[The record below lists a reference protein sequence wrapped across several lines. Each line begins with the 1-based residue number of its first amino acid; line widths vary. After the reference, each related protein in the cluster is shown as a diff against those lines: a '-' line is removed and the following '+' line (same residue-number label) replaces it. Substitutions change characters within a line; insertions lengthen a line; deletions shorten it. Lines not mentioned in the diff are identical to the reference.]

1 MTGAPAILPDKRT
14 RWLAA
19 RRSVVTASD
28 CAAIL
33 GEDPRRG
40 ALAVYASKVGEFEV
54 EETLPMRRGRRL
66 EATIADEYQDQTGR
80 PVASVPEYELLFHP
94 DLEWLAAT
102 LDRRTLATEAEPD
115 PFGKVDVG
123 PNAVSRARAPL
134 QIKYALGT
142 PSHWKDE
149 PPLAYAVQVAIETAC
164 AGAEWGAL
172 CGMVDAGPLRVFD
185 LPRNDAFLDA
195 ALPRLEEFHWR
206 VKNRKPPVADG
217 LPGTSE
223 AIKRLWMRGDGATV
237 ELGPEALAAAEEW
250 EAAKSRR
257 DATKETLDRLS
268 NQLRAWMG
276 SASFALL
283 TDGSF
288 LRLRDIERKPYAVKA
303 ATYRSLDRWFPR
315 IRR

>member
-1 MTGAPAILPDKRT
+1 MGAPAIVRDR
-14 RWLAA
+14 REAWLAE
-19 RRSVVTASD
+19 RRRLVTASD

-33 GEDPRRG
+33 GEDARRSP
-40 ALAVYASKVGEFEV
+40 LQVYIEKVHEFEV

-66 EATIADEYQDQTGR
+66 EATIANEYQDQTGR

-102 LDRRTLATEAEPD
+102 LDRKTLATEAEPD
-115 PFGKVDVG
+115 PFGRVDVG
-123 PNAVSRARAPL
+123 PNAVSRAPAPL

-185 LPRNDAFLDA
+185 LPRNDAFLEV

-206 VKNRKPPVADG
+206 VQNKKPPEADG

-223 AIKRLWMRGDGATV
+223 AIKRLWCSEDGTTIPLDRAALEMVEALDQAKLREGGAHQTV
-237 ELGPEALAAAEEW
+237 EELGN
-250 EAAKSRR
+250 K
-257 DATKETLDRLS
+257 
-268 NQLRAWMG
+268 LRARLG
-276 SASFALL
+276 SASFGALP
-283 TDGSF
+283 DGTY
-288 LRLRDIERKPYAVKA
+288 LDLNEVKTKGHTVKPTK
-303 ATYRSLDRWFPR
+303 YRVLKRRWPR
-315 IRR
+315 IRRR

>member
-1 MTGAPAILPDKRT
+1 
-14 RWLAA
+14 
-19 RRSVVTASD
+19 VVTASD

-40 ALAVYASKVGEFEV
+40 SLAVYASKVGEFEV

-66 EATIADEYQDQTGR
+66 EATIAEEYQDQTGR

-102 LDRRTLATEAEPD
+102 LDRKTLATEAEPD
-115 PFGKVDVG
+115 PFGRVDVG
-123 PNAVSRARAPL
+123 PNAVSRAPAPL

-185 LPRNDAFLDA
+185 LPRNDAFFDA

-206 VKNRKPPVADG
+206 VRNRKPPEADG
-217 LPGTSE
+217 LHGTTE
-223 AIKRLWMRGDGATV
+223 ALKRLYSDEDGATIP
-237 ELGPEALAAAEEW
+237 LNEALDLVVAWEQAKARQKAAN
-250 EAAKSRR
+250 
-257 DATKETLDRLS
+257 ATADELENK
-268 NQLRAWMG
+268 LRARMG
-276 SASFALL
+276 SASFGSLS
-283 TDGSF
+283 DGSF
-288 LRLRDIERKPYAVKA
+288 LTLRLTKVRGYTKTVAP
-303 ATYRSLDRWFPR
+303 TSYRALRRYFPR
-315 IRR
+315 IRNRMSPEERF